1 MPVRISFED
10 FPPAS
15 FVWYSEPMV
24 PRDDDDPWRRQRDRE
39 DEEDLPSLAK
49 KRALN
54 SPGGGATDTGGKAV
68 GEDKLLQLLEQVPQV
83 IEQVNNLYQQFFSG
97 VERVPPTERRKQL
110 DQMALSIQMTPK
122 VNAGLQFKANT
133 VYQAYQSAKDRWDR
147 MLKDLESGK
156 LKRTAGPKR
165 P

>member
-1 MPVRISFED
+1 
-10 FPPAS
+10 
-15 FVWYSEPMV
+15 MV

-39 DEEDLPSLAK
+39 DEEELPSLAK

-54 SPGGGATDTGGKAV
+54 QPAGVPADGKAV
-68 GEDKLLQLLEQVPQV
+68 SDEKLLQLLEQVPKV

-110 DQMALSIQMTPK
+110 DQMALSIQMSPK

-133 VYQAYQSAKDRWDR
+133 IYQSYQSAKDRWDR
-147 MLKDLESGK
+147 MMKDLESGK
-156 LKRTAGPKR
+156 LKRTTGPNR
-165 P
+165 G